1 MRSSDG
7 DVARSSSKAANS
19 ERKMG
24 LADEGGR
31 YMVSRMKDR
40 DLLSEIMVRRT
51 QRDSNEE
58 ESGRGILRTLRVDR

>member
-24 LADEGGR
+24 LEDEGGQ
-31 YMVSRMKDR
+31 YVYG
-40 DLLSEIMVRRT
+40 
-51 QRDSNEE
+51 EE
-58 ESGRGILRTLRVDR
+58 DERQGFVA

>member
-24 LADEGGR
+24 LEDEGGR
-31 YMVSRMKDR
+31 YMVRRMKDR
-40 DLLSEIMVRRT
+40 DLLSEVVVRRT
-51 QRDSNEE
+51 QRDSKEE
-58 ESGRGILRTLRVDR
+58 